1 MTRRERPRQG
11 QVRSVLAST
20 LRSVMYI
27 MKAHVPERLIRRQHL
42 QGLAPGEM
50 EQDWMPQGPAAVNHL
65 SSIALP
71 ITKSLSRSIF
81 TPTWKPYSRS
91 GAGIIWFWLWV
102 SLIMH
107 SHILPVPDYIRFFIG
122 QFIPHSA
129 GRSPNPLFQT
139 SLVYV
144 TQLFPTSAT
153 AVKGFLGVC
162 VPEREFSLKLDATL
176 DDSKTRSIRSLVN
189 WAKTAQYIEPGTIE
203 PRLSC
208 NRGTHELSP
217 KKGPRTSKIQPSFAA
232 ETPLQHGDVLPCIT
246 PRQNASTYYCML
258 IFDIISA
265 AIACCPTH
273 MNPDRR
279 CDVEQRA
286 NQGYRGEH
294 LNV

>member
-1 MTRRERPRQG
+1 
-11 QVRSVLAST
+11 
-20 LRSVMYI
+20 
-27 MKAHVPERLIRRQHL
+27 HL

-81 TPTWKPYSRS
+81 
-91 GAGIIWFWLWV
+91 
-102 SLIMH
+102 
-107 SHILPVPDYIRFFIG
+107 
-122 QFIPHSA
+122 
-129 GRSPNPLFQT
+129 
-139 SLVYV
+139 
-144 TQLFPTSAT
+144 
-153 AVKGFLGVC
+153 

-286 NQGYRGEH
+286 NQGYREPMHFSGRCGVVRCISAGTLRGLTGRRCVSLKASHDSKMGIVYLAMAGLECTLVAKGKPAAVRSFNGH
-294 LNV
+294 VVDMRESKGALNAKKWRMGRDRDPARQGCRNCGGDGSAS